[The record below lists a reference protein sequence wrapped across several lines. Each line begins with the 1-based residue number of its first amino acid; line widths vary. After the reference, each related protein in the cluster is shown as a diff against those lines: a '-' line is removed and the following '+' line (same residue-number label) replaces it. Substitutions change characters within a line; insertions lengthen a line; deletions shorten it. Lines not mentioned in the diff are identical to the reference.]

1 MGSWQIITR
10 KITARAQNSYQNPA
24 ENQPQSLK
32 NQSKQVAAGEV
43 DQCCLSSQKLSLNP
57 LQKMWV
63 LFYSQKKIH
72 IFMLKED
79 N

>member
-1 MGSWQIITR
+1 MGNWQIITR

-24 ENQPQSLK
+24 GNQPQSLK

-43 DQCCLSSQKLSLNP
+43 DQCFLISRKLSLNP

-63 LFYSQKKIH
+63 LFYLQKTNPHFYVKGG
-72 IFMLKED
+72 
-79 N
+79 

>member
-10 KITARAQNSYQNPA
+10 KMAARTQNSYQNPA

-32 NQSKQVAAGEV
+32 NQLKQVAAGVV
-43 DQCCLSSQKLSLNP
+43 DQYYLTNKKLSLNP

-63 LFYSQKKIH
+63 LFYSQKNKST
-72 IFMLKED
+72 FFVKEG
-79 N
+79 